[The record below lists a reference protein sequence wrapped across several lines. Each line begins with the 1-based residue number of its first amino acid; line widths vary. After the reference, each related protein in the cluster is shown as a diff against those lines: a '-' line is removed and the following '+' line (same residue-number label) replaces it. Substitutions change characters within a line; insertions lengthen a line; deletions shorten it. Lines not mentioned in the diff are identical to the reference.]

1 MPRLSYKGYLI
12 SCKPIKSTND
22 WQLEIEKSGRE
33 IVHTWSINPSKTLK
47 SIENFAFDQIDTD
60 IDAAKKRDDK
70 TTSLAMRRFQFLL
83 MGAS

>member
-1 MPRLSYKGYLI
+1 MAEVRRNPLPVPLPDYDNQNEAITRR
-12 SCKPIKSTND
+12 T
-22 WQLEIEKSGRE
+22 IE
-33 IVHTWSINPSKTLK
+33 
-47 SIENFAFDQIDTD
+47 FAFDQIETD